1 MYVTLMFLLQRRLR
15 KIFAGN
21 IDGRVKLVQRVR
33 VEDAAREIGCCP
45 GYLRQ
50 QMRAGVW
57 ELGTVVKPSRK
68 NGNYEY
74 FIFREKLD
82 RFLGRE

>member
-1 MYVTLMFLLQRRLR
+1 ME
-15 KIFAGN
+15 G
-21 IDGRVKLVQRVR
+21 VKLVQRVSVR
-33 VEDAAREIGCCP
+33 EAAKEIGCCP

-50 QMRAGVW
+50 QLRSGVW

-82 RFLGRE
+82 RFLGKE

>member
-1 MYVTLMFLLQRRLR
+1 MQTVLEQS
-15 KIFAGN
+15 AAAAS
-21 IDGRVKLVQRVR
+21 QRVR

-50 QMRAGVW
+50 QLRAGVW
-57 ELGTVVKPSRK
+57 ELGTVVKPPRK
-68 NGNYEY
+68 GGQYEY

-82 RFLGRE
+82 KFLGLKEDKKK